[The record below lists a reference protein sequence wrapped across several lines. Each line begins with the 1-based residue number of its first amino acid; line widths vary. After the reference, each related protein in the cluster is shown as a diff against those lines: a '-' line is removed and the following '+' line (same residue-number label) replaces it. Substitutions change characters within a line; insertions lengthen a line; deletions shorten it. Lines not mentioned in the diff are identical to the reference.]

1 MENKIDKKEFEE
13 KYDKIIKDFSE
24 KFENENSSKLRNK
37 LIKDLKHNS
46 DNNLVLIDLVLD
58 ITKFSTNFSTQLLK
72 YVLNE
77 MLVDKK

>member
-1 MENKIDKKEFEE
+1 MNEKEFEE
-13 KYDKIIKDFSE
+13 KYNKIVKDFSK

-46 DNNLVLIDLVLD
+46 DNNLVLIDVALD

>member
-1 MENKIDKKEFEE
+1 MDEKEFEE
-13 KYDKIIKDFSE
+13 KYDKIVKDFSE

-46 DNNLVLIDLVLD
+46 DNNLVLIDIVLD

-72 YVLNE
+72 YVLKE
-77 MLVDKK
+77 MLVDKKE